1 MRGVDTSERPD
12 VYALTR
18 PHVVRRAPLLEG
30 TPVSLLAVLA
40 LLAAGA
46 WVLAAADLVPPGHAR
61 AVAAG
66 VAQGGLLATAVAWIV
81 TRRDPAGDFVP
92 VGVAVVAMLGAVGA
106 AAAPFGAVAYLLAPL
121 WLWRRR
127 ARLVALGLGAAEY
140 RLILAGVGLGAILG
154 LHLAIT
160 ASLTLGYR
168 VGRAAVLEL
177 GPWLAYDLGA
187 NVLAAECFF
196 RGALFDRAQRR
207 WSFGVA
213 AALSTAACVARYL
226 VDPLLPRTLEV
237 IAGAA
242 FYVALLSA
250 GNCWLYWR
258 SGSVVPGLA
267 AGVVFFTVY
276 RLLHVVR

>member
-1 MRGVDTSERPD
+1 M
-12 VYALTR
+12 
-18 PHVVRRAPLLEG
+18 
-30 TPVSLLAVLA
+30 SLLAVLA
-40 LLAAGA
+40 LAAAGA
-46 WVLAAADLVPPGHAR
+46 WALAAADLVPTVHAR
-61 AVAAG
+61 AVGAG
-66 VAQGGLLATAVAWIV
+66 AAQGGLLATAVAWIV
-81 TRRDPAGDFVP
+81 TRHDPARDFVP

-127 ARLVALGLGAAEY
+127 ARLRALGLGAPGA
-140 RLILAGVGLGAILG
+140 RLTLAGAALGAILG
-154 LHLAIT
+154 VHLGIT

-168 VGRAAVLEL
+168 VGRPAALDL

-213 AALSTAACVARYL
+213 AALSTTACVARYL

-237 IAGAA
+237 VAGAA
-242 FYVALLSA
+242 FYVALLSV